1 MKILEQQDI
10 GPCTKS
16 LKIEVPPEDITNE
29 LEGVY
34 TEFMTHANVPGFRP
48 GKAPRHIVK
57 MKYGKHL
64 DREASGKALETAFEK
79 AAEELN
85 IKPVN
90 QPEIGDI
97 EDMDSGKPIVFEAKF
112 EYVPPFDLAE
122 YNDIKPDKPETEVS
136 EKEVVK
142 TLERLREDQAM
153 YETVDDRPV
162 QNEDI
167 VTILSKA
174 TIDGEPFTDASH
186 DEIPIQ
192 IGSKRY
198 IPGFEEELVGLK
210 KDGEKTFKLTL
221 PEEYPNEEMRG
232 KEAEFEV
239 KVKQIQEKKLPEL
252 DDEFAKDMGAFESLA
267 ELKDRIRDNMR
278 ANVEQRA
285 KDALRQAIRDE
296 LLKRNAFPVPPSMVK
311 ARYNFINAMQDM
323 ELRRYGQS
331 LENAAKEDEGLL
343 ARNEETA
350 ENEVRLSQ
358 ILDKIADEENIVLSD
373 EDYFTYIA
381 QMGQANQA
389 DPSMYAERIRSQG
402 LDSYYRRVA
411 LEEKV
416 VDMLQKLAEGEAK
429 PKRARANDKANDADE
444 ATTETE
450 AKTEAED
457 TAKED

>member
-16 LKIEVPPEDITNE
+16 LKIEVPPEDVTSE

-34 TEFMTHANVPGFRP
+34 KEFMMHATVPGFRP

-57 MKYGKHL
+57 MKFGKHL
-64 DREASGKALETAFEK
+64 NQEASGKALEAAFEK
-79 AAEELN
+79 ATEELD

-90 QPEIGDI
+90 QPEISDLD
-97 EDMDSGKPIVFEAKF
+97 ELDSSKPIVFEAKF
-112 EYVPPFDLAE
+112 EYVPPFDLAD
-122 YNDIKPDKPETEVS
+122 YKDIKPEKPEAEVP
-136 EKEVVK
+136 EKEIVE
-142 TLERLREDQAM
+142 TLNRLRENSAT
-153 YETVDDRPV
+153 YETVEDRPA
-162 QNEDI
+162 QDDDI
-167 VTILSKA
+167 VSISSKA
-174 TIDGEPFTDASH
+174 TIDGEPFSDATH
-186 DEIPIQ
+186 DEIPVQ
-192 IGSKRY
+192 LGTKRY

-210 KDGEKTFKLTL
+210 KDDEKTFKLTL

-232 KEAEFEV
+232 KEAEFEI

-267 ELKDRIRDNMR
+267 ELKDRIREDMEANM
-278 ANVEQRA
+278 EQRA
-285 KDALRQAIRDE
+285 KDAYRQAIRDE
-296 LLKRNAFPVPPSMVK
+296 LLKRNTFPVPPSMVK

-331 LENAAKEDEGLL
+331 LETAAKEDEGLL

-358 ILDKIADEENIVLSD
+358 VLDKIADEENVVLAD
-373 EDYFTYIA
+373 EDYFKYIA
-381 QMGQANQA
+381 QMAAANQA
-389 DPSMYAERIRSQG
+389 DPGMYAERIQSQG
-402 LDSYYRRVA
+402 LESYYRRVA

-416 VDMLQKLAEGEAK
+416 LDLMQGLAEGDAK
-429 PKRARANDKANDADE
+429 PKKARAKKKKTQDADE
-444 ATTETE
+444 AEVK
-450 AKTEAED
+450 AEAET